1 MNGDSKYKLFR
12 NFMVN
17 ELQIGRADIEQWTK
31 EAVAVEVARIVKQTN
46 MDALVREQVRL
57 TVNAVLA
64 DTIAGR
70 ERRSLRQEIADRLVD
85 RLLVT
90 INRSTSAGG

>member
-31 EAVAVEVARIVKQTN
+31 EAVAVEVARIVGQIN

-57 TVNAVLA
+57 VVNDVLA
-64 DTIAGR
+64 DTASGWGR
-70 ERRSLRQEIADRLVD
+70 KSLRQEIAERLVD

-90 INRSTSAGG
+90 INRSASAGG

>member
-17 ELQIGRADIEQWTK
+17 ELQVGRADIEQWTK
-31 EAVAVEVARIVKQTN
+31 EATAVEVARIVGQIN

-57 TVNAVLA
+57 TVNDVLA
-64 DTIAGR
+64 DTASGWGR
-70 ERRSLRQEIADRLVD
+70 KSIRQEIAERLVD

-90 INRSTSAGG
+90 INRPATAGG